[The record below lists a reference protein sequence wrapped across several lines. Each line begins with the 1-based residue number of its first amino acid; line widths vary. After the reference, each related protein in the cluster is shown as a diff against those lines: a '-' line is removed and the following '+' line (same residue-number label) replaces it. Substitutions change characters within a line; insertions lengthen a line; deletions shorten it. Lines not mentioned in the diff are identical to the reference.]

1 MILIT
6 GASSG
11 IGEAC
16 ARELAPTGEGLLLL
30 ARRKDKLEA
39 LAKELGKYGPVE
51 VASVDVSKRSSVEKF
66 ASDQSALLSKVR
78 VLINNAGLARGI
90 DPIQDGSLDAW
101 DEVIDTN
108 LKGFLYITHAL
119 LPHLRKQ
126 PHAHVVN
133 LGSVAADHTYPKGNV
148 YCASKAAVKA
158 LSQSLRVDLLGS
170 GIRVS
175 EIRPGMVETEFS
187 VVRLGDT
194 EKARAVYA
202 GMTPLTGKDIA
213 ETVAW
218 CLNRPR
224 HVNIQEVVIYP
235 TDQASPTQVH
245 RK

>member
-39 LAKELGKYGPVE
+39 LAQELGKYGPVE

-66 ASDQSALLSKVR
+66 ASEKATLLSKVR
-78 VLINNAGLARGI
+78 VLVNNAGLARGI

-108 LKGFLYITHAL
+108 LKGFLYVTHAL

-126 PHAHVVN
+126 AHPHIVN
-133 LGSVAADHTYPKGNV
+133 LGSVAADHTYPKGNI

-202 GMTPLTGKDIA
+202 GMTPLTAKDIA

-224 HVNIQEVVIYP
+224 HVNIQEIVIYP
-235 TDQASPTQVH
+235 TDQASPTQVF

>member
-39 LAKELGKYGPVE
+39 LAQELGKYGPVE

-66 ASDQSALLSKVR
+66 ASEKAALLSRVR
-78 VLINNAGLARGI
+78 VLVNNAGLARGI

-108 LKGFLYITHAL
+108 LKGFLYVTHAL

-126 PHAHVVN
+126 THPHIVN
-133 LGSVAADHTYPKGNV
+133 LGSVAADHTYPKGNI

-202 GMTPLTGKDIA
+202 GMTPLTAKDIA

-224 HVNIQEVVIYP
+224 HVNIQEIVIYP
-235 TDQASPTQVH
+235 TDQASPTQVF
-245 RK
+245 RQ